1 MTRVHRWLFASGS
14 SQRLAA
20 LRIGLFAVIAV
31 RLTNPVYLDLTEQP
45 RALFEPLSFMHL
57 FDQMPARGVVIPVQV
72 IGLSAA
78 VLAVAGW
85 RARATVP
92 LAWLAL
98 AFLGGMNTSL
108 GKVQHNDVLVLLCA
122 MPLLIAPCADAWSLD
137 ARRRGASAASAG
149 QAARARPSA
158 LYGWPVNTA
167 IVVVAGAYV
176 FAGLQKMISAG
187 PAWITSDNM
196 RWILYASSDSQ
207 PTPNTLALFIA
218 DRPLLAHALA
228 AATIALELAFI
239 AVIWSTRSRPYAV
252 AAAAALHLGIWAT
265 MRLDYRPQ
273 VAAVAI
279 VLIDWPTIL
288 TRARRRLST

>member
-1 MTRVHRWLFASGS
+1 MTRVNGWLFAAGS
-14 SQRLAA
+14 PQRLAA
-20 LRIGLFAVIAV
+20 LRIGLFTVIAV
-31 RLTNPVYLDLTEQP
+31 RLTSPVYLDLTEQP

-57 FDQMPARGVVIPVQV
+57 FDQMPGRGVVIPVQS
-72 IGLSAA
+72 IGLLAA
-78 VLAVAGW
+78 VLAVVGW

-122 MPLLIAPCADAWSLD
+122 MPLLIARCADAWSFD
-137 ARRRGASAASAG
+137 ARRRR
-149 QAARARPSA
+149 ARAQPGPA
-158 LYGWPVNTA
+158 YGWPVNTA
-167 IVVVAGAYV
+167 IIVVAGAYV
-176 FAGLQKMISAG
+176 FAGMQKMISAG
-187 PAWITSDNM
+187 PTWVTSDNM

-207 PTPNTLALFIA
+207 PTPNTLALLIA

-228 AATIALELAFI
+228 AATIAIELGFI
-239 AVIWSTRSRPYAV
+239 TIIWSHRIRPHAV

-265 MRLDYRPQ
+265 MRLDYAAQ
-273 VAAVAI
+273 TAAVAI
-279 VLIDWPTIL
+279 VLLDWPTIL